1 MLGVDSQES
10 EELLEPYYDIMGST
24 SRNPTTKTQKYPL
37 WLGRGRAREIPSG
50 HLLNRG
56 SGFREKDW
64 RKGIAMTP
72 AWPLPSHLRR

>member
-1 MLGVDSQES
+1 MDSQES

-64 RKGIAMTP
+64 RKGIATTP